1 MGELEM
7 ILERSVYDGLGDAEK
22 GFYAEKDGKFHLR
35 LKGLDGIKE
44 NAEKFAKAQE
54 DMKALEAQL
63 NAFKG
68 LKKTP
73 EEIAAMVKDAAE
85 KGEKLTELEKVQ
97 KQLAEMQAEQ
107 RARTIRDMKIKALR
121 DAKYSDERIEGLMER
136 VKGEDEA
143 TIKADVELLTKII
156 PTVTSVGGGGNP
168 PAPGLPNPEETS
180 KTILER
186 ISRQNDYTKN
196 ITAAQAAHFS

>member
-1 MGELEM
+1 MDLEM
-7 ILERSVYDGLGDAEK
+7 VIEKSVFDGLGDAEK
-22 GFYAEKDGKFHLR
+22 KFYGEKDGKYHLK
-35 LKGLDGIKE
+35 LKGFDELKE
-44 NAEKFAKAQE
+44 NAEKYTKAQE
-54 DMKALEAQL
+54 DMKALEVQL

-73 EEIAAMVKDAAE
+73 EEIAALVKDAAD

-107 RARTIRDMKIKALR
+107 MARTIRDMKIKALR
-121 DAKYSDERIEGLMER
+121 DAQYSDERIEGLMER

-168 PAPGLPNPEETS
+168 PAPGLPSTEETS

-196 ITAAQAAHFS
+196 ITAAQTAHFS